1 MLRPRASVRRF
12 VPFTIAIIAAFA
24 GSASPFTSARADDP
38 PAGADANPN
47 GIPSRFVLIEEPVTT
62 ETTKRI
68 RDGVEAF
75 VREVEARPAPK
86 DGKRP
91 VPIVVFEVRPGKSEP
106 GSTPLGGAEDLV
118 RYILEEVDH
127 TRVHTVGFVP
137 EPLAGYAVLPVLACD
152 EVAMAPDATLGPI
165 TPKERQVDEGVKVRL
180 RAIADKNGR
189 EAQLGLF
196 LGMLDPTLDI
206 RRVKTADN
214 QIRYMPASELDAF
227 RGKAEHA
234 VVEERPVWEGGNR
247 GMLTYDM
254 GRGSFVK
261 KQAATR
267 GEVRNA
273 YDLDSTSDIETGDA
287 EASEMVLSGP
297 ILPAVADRVDRFLR
311 AKTADI
317 SEGNRKSRKIFLRI
331 SSRGGDPNAINRIVK
346 SLLALKDAETIAYVE
361 DEAIGLAAQIPLA
374 CNKIVFKQGAI
385 LGQDARNDGG
395 GRGGDGLDPQVAGA
409 VAADSAAA
417 RGHSAALAR
426 RLFDSRFELAR
437 ARDNQANA
445 VVLVLRTPDLDL
457 NRYTI
462 QDTVRAQ
469 KAPLTLKSDEALTLG
484 LASLVVATDRELW
497 TAFHLKAAPNSE
509 QTTWVDNLVRTLTDP
524 WMSGMLLFVGLF
536 MLILELKLPGVGLP
550 AIISALAFLLFF
562 WSHYLGGTADQLEIL
577 LFLVGVVCLA
587 LELFV
592 FPGFA
597 VFGLSGILLILV
609 SVIMASHTFL
619 WPTNKYEYDQMAG
632 TLMEVTGSIVL
643 VTAGAV
649 LVGRYLPSLPLFRRM
664 ILVPVPAGG
673 QLDEST
679 GKPMPDSEATYY
691 YLLGEVGSTT
701 TALKPTGKA
710 RFGDVLVDVTADGF
724 YIEPGAAVQVLEV
737 QGAKVIV
744 KRA

>member
-1 MLRPRASVRRF
+1 MLRPRASVPRF
-12 VPFTIAIIAAFA
+12 VPFAIAIVAALA
-24 GSASPFTSARADDP
+24 GSASPSASARAEDP
-38 PAGADANPN
+38 PLNPN

-75 VREVEARPAPK
+75 IREVEARPVPK
-86 DGKRP
+86 NGKRP

-106 GSTPLGGAEDLV
+106 GSTPLGSAEDMV
-118 RYILEEVDH
+118 RYILEEIDH

-165 TPKERQVDEGVKVRL
+165 TPKERLVDEGVKVRL

-196 LGMLDPTLDI
+196 LGMLDPSLDI

-214 QIRYMPASELDAF
+214 QVRYLPASELDAF

-234 VVEERPVWEGGNR
+234 VVEESPVWEGGNK
-247 GMLTYDM
+247 GVLTYDM

-261 KQAATR
+261 KQATTR
-267 GEVRNA
+267 GEVRTA
-273 YDLDSTSDIETGDA
+273 YDLDSTADIETGDA
-287 EASEMVLSGP
+287 EASEMVISGP
-297 ILPAVADRVDRFLR
+297 ISPAVADRVDRFLR
-311 AKTADI
+311 AKTADV
-317 SEGNRKSRKIFLRI
+317 SENDRKSRKIFLRI
-331 SSRGGDPNAINRIVK
+331 SSRGGDPNAVNRIVNR
-346 SLLALKDAETIAYVE
+346 LVALKDAETIAYIE
-361 DEAIGLAAQIPLA
+361 DEALGLAAQIPLA
-374 CNKIVFKQGAI
+374 CNKIVFKQGAT

-395 GRGGDGLDPQVAGA
+395 GRGGDGLDPQVAGD
-409 VAADSAAA
+409 AAATSAAA

-426 RLFDSRFELAR
+426 RLFDARFELAR

-462 QDTVRAQ
+462 QDTIRGPRVS
-469 KAPLTLKSDEALTLG
+469 LTLKSDEALTLG
-484 LASLVVATDRELW
+484 LASLVVANDRELW

-509 QTTWVDNLVRTLTDP
+509 KTTWVDNLVRTLTDP
-524 WMSGMLLFVGLF
+524 WMSGLLLFVGLF

-643 VTAGAV
+643 VTVGAV

-673 QLDEST
+673 QLDELT
-679 GKPMPDSEATYY
+679 GKPMPDSEATYF
-691 YLLGEVGSTT
+691 YLLGEVGQTT

-710 RFGDVLVDVTADGF
+710 RFGEVLVDVTADGF
-724 YIEPGAAVQVLEV
+724 YIEPGAAVEVLEV
-737 QGAKVIV
+737 QGSKVIV

>member
-1 MLRPRASVRRF
+1 MSRPRVLALRF
-12 VPFTIAIIAAFA
+12 IFVAFA
-24 GSASPFTSARADDP
+24 LAPCLAARADDP
-38 PAGADANPN
+38 PANASPG
-47 GIPSRFVLIEEPVTT
+47 GIPARFVLVEEPVTT

-75 VREVEARPAPK
+75 VREVEARPVPK

-118 RYILEEVDH
+118 RYILEDIDH
-127 TRVHTVGFVP
+127 TRVHTIGFVP

-152 EVAMAPDATLGPI
+152 EVAMASDATLGPI
-165 TPKERQVDEGVKVRL
+165 TPKDRLVDEGVKFRL
-180 RAIADKNGR
+180 RTIADKNGR
-189 EAQLGLF
+189 ETQLGLF

-214 QIRYMPASELDAF
+214 QVRYMPASELDAF

-234 VVEERPVWEGGNR
+234 IVEETPVWEGGNR
-247 GMLTYDM
+247 GVLTYEM
-254 GRGSFVK
+254 GRGSLVK

-267 GEVRNA
+267 GEVRTA
-273 YDLDSTSDIETGDA
+273 YDLDSTADIETGDV
-287 EASEMVLSGP
+287 EASEMVISGP
-297 ILPAVADRVDRFLR
+297 ISPAVADRVDRFLR
-311 AKTADI
+311 AKTADV
-317 SEGNRKSRKIFLRI
+317 SENDHKSRKIFLRV
-331 SSRGGDPNAINRIVK
+331 SSRGGDPNAINRIVNR
-346 SLLALKDAETIAYVE
+346 LVALKDAETIAYVE
-361 DEAIGLAAQIPLA
+361 DEALGLAAQIPLA
-374 CNKIVFKQGAI
+374 CNKIVFKEGAI

-395 GRGGDGLDPQVAGA
+395 GRGGDGLDPQVAGD
-409 VAADSAAA
+409 AAAASAAA
-417 RGHSAALAR
+417 RGHSSALAR
-426 RLFDSRFELAR
+426 RLFDARFELAR

-445 VVLVLRTPDLDL
+445 VVLVLLTPDFNA
-457 NRYTI
+457 NRYTV
-462 QDTVRAQ
+462 QDTIRRAGE
-469 KAPLTLKSDEALTLG
+469 PLTLRSDEALTLG
-484 LASLVVATDRELW
+484 LASRVVASDRELW
-497 TAFHLKAAPNSE
+497 TAFHLRTAPGSE
-509 QTTWVDNLVRTLTDP
+509 KTTWVDNLVRTLTDP
-524 WMSGMLLFVGLF
+524 WMSGLLLFIGLF

-597 VFGLSGILLILV
+597 VFGLSGILLILA

-619 WPTNKYEYDQMAG
+619 WPTNQYEYNQMAG
-632 TLMEVTGSIVL
+632 TLMEVTASIVL
-643 VTAGAV
+643 VTIGAV

-673 QLDEST
+673 QIDEAT
-679 GKPMPDSEATYY
+679 GKPRPDSEATYF
-691 YLLGEVGSTT
+691 YLLGEIGLTT

-724 YIEPGAAVQVLEV
+724 YIEPGAPVEVFEV

>member
-1 MLRPRASVRRF
+1 MLRPRASVPRF
-12 VPFTIAIIAAFA
+12 VSFTIAIVAALA
-24 GSASPFTSARADDP
+24 GPASPSTSARADDP
-38 PAGADANPN
+38 PADANPN
-47 GIPSRFVLIEEPVTT
+47 GIPARFVLIEEPVTT

-68 RDGVEAF
+68 RDGVESF
-75 VREVEARPAPK
+75 VREVEARPVPK

-118 RYILEEVDH
+118 RYILEEIDH

-165 TPKERQVDEGVKVRL
+165 TPKDRLVDEGVKVRL

-214 QIRYMPASELDAF
+214 QIRYIPASEMDAF

-234 VVEERPVWEGGNR
+234 IVEDTPVWEGGNR
-247 GMLTYDM
+247 GVLTYEM

-267 GEVRNA
+267 GEVRTA

-287 EASEMVLSGP
+287 VGSSMVISGP
-297 ILPAVADRVDRFLR
+297 ITPAVADRVDRFLR
-311 AKTADI
+311 AKTADA
-317 SEGNRKSRKIFLRI
+317 SGNDRRSRKLFFRM

-346 SLLALKDAETIAYVE
+346 SLLALKNVETIAYIE
-361 DEAIGLAAQIPLA
+361 DEAVGLAAQVPLA
-374 CNKIVFKQGAI
+374 CNKIVFRQGAV
-385 LGQDARNDGG
+385 LGQDAGQDGG
-395 GRGGDGLDPQVAGA
+395 PRNDGLDPLVAGA

-426 RLFDSRFELAR
+426 RLFDARYELDR

-445 VVLVLRTPDLDL
+445 VVLVLNTPDLDL
-457 NRYTI
+457 KRYTI
-462 QDTVRAQ
+462 QDTIRGQRVAM
-469 KAPLTLKSDEALTLG
+469 TLKSDEALSLG
-484 LASLVVATDRELW
+484 LASLVVTNDRELW
-497 TAFHLKAAPNSE
+497 AAFHLKVTPASE

-524 WMSGMLLFVGLF
+524 WMSGLLLFVGLF

-577 LFLVGVVCLA
+577 LFLVGVVCLS

-619 WPTNKYEYDQMAG
+619 WPTNTYEYDQMAG

-643 VTAGAV
+643 VTVGAV
-649 LVGRYLPSLPLFRRM
+649 LVGRYFPSLPLFRRM

-673 QLDEST
+673 QLDELT
-679 GKPMPDSEATYY
+679 GKPMPDTEATYY
-691 YLLGEVGSTT
+691 YLLGEIGSTT

-724 YIEPGAAVQVLEV
+724 YIEPGAAVQVFEV

>member
-1 MLRPRASVRRF
+1 MLRPRASVLQFGLF
-12 VPFTIAIIAAFA
+12 VVAALA
-24 GSASPFTSARADDP
+24 ASSVRGDDP
-38 PAGADANPN
+38 PANSNVG
-47 GIPSRFVLIEEPVTT
+47 GIPARFVQVEEPINS

-75 VREVEARPAPK
+75 VREVEARPVPK
-86 DGKRP
+86 DAKRP
-91 VPIVVFEVRPGKSEP
+91 VPIVVFEIRPGKSEP

-118 RYILEEVDH
+118 RYILEEIDH
-127 TRVHTVGFVP
+127 TRVRTVGFVP
-137 EPLAGYAVLPVLACD
+137 ESLAGYAVLPVLACD
-152 EVAMAPDATLGPI
+152 EVAMASDATLGPI
-165 TPKERQVDEGVKVRL
+165 TPKDRPVDEGVKVRL
-180 RAIADKNGR
+180 RSIADKNGR

-196 LGMLDPTLDI
+196 LGMLDPSLDV

-214 QIRYMPASELDAF
+214 QVRYMSATEVDAF

-234 VVEERPVWEGGNR
+234 VVEETPVWEAGNR
-247 GMLTYDM
+247 GILTYEM
-254 GRGSFVK
+254 GRGSFIK

-267 GEVRNA
+267 GDVRTA
-273 YDLDSTSDIETGDA
+273 YELDSTADIETGDA
-287 EASEMVLSGP
+287 EASEMVIAGP
-297 ILPAVADRVDRFLR
+297 VTPAVADRVDRFLR
-311 AKTADI
+311 AKMADV
-317 SEGNRKSRKIFLRI
+317 SEGEHKSKKIFIRV

-346 SLLALKDAETIAYVE
+346 SLLALKDAETIGYIE
-361 DEAIGLAAQIPLA
+361 DEALGLAAQIPLA
-374 CNKIVFKQGAI
+374 CNKIVFKQGAT
-385 LGQDARNDGG
+385 LGQDSRNEAG
-395 GRGGDGLDPQVAGA
+395 GRGNDLDPQVAGDA
-409 VAADSAAA
+409 AADSASA

-426 RLFDSRFELAR
+426 RLFDSRFDLAR

-445 VVLVLRTPDLDL
+445 VVLVLQTPDLPAE
-457 NRYTI
+457 RFTI
-462 QDTVRAQ
+462 QDTIR
-469 KAPLTLKSDEALTLG
+469 KAGVPLTLKSDEALALG
-484 LASLVVATDRELW
+484 LASHVVAGDRELW
-497 TAFHLKAAPNSE
+497 SAFHLKSAPNSE
-509 QTTWVDNLVRTLTDP
+509 KTTWVDNLVRTLTDP
-524 WMSGMLLFVGLF
+524 WMSGLLLFVGLF

-597 VFGLSGILLILV
+597 VFGLSGILLILA
-609 SVIMASHTFL
+609 SVIMASHTFV
-619 WPTNKYEYDQMAG
+619 WPTNQYEYNQMGG

-643 VTAGAV
+643 VTIGAV

-673 QLDEST
+673 QIDEAT
-679 GKPMPDSEATYY
+679 GKPMPDTEATYY
-691 YLLGEVGSTT
+691 YLLGEIGTTT

-710 RFGDVLVDVTADGF
+710 RFGEALVDVTADGF
-724 YIEPGAAVQVLEV
+724 YIEPGAAIEVFEV